1 MNLVLTG
8 STSGIGWETL
18 KELLPEFK
26 KKSFYRS
33 EIGIRQ
39 RK

>member
-26 KKSFYRS
+26 KSHSTGQK
-33 EIGIRQ
+33 
-39 RK
+39 